1 MFGASTATVS
11 PGSTPAATSAEAR
24 RRHRASMAA

>member
-11 PGSTPAATSAEAR
+11 PGVTPVLASTEAR
-24 RRHRASMAA
+24 RRQRSSSSA